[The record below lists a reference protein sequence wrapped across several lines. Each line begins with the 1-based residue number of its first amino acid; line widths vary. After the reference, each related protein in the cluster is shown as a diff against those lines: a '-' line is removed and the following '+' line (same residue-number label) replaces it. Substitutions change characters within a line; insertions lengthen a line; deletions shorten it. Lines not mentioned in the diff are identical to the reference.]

1 MPLYEVTLTA
11 AIEAKDEAD
20 VDKKRAI
27 VQKALGSAKAMLQL
41 QGVKVVGDITVGKAK
56 AKRA

>member
-11 AIEAKDEAD
+11 AIEAKDDAD

-27 VQKALGSAKAMLQL
+27 VQKMLVTAKSMLLL
-41 QGVKVVGDITVGKAK
+41 QGVKVVGDIAVGKAK
-56 AKRA
+56 IKA